1 MSYGLSRLTTFFFC
15 ISTAYFVAFGPHG
28 PRAPTSQPGDALKI
42 FLSTVGLISIGTG
55 IFFIIQSRCL
65 FSFFFSFL
73 FNHLNSNTLATSV
86 PRTMTKEW
94 QVATNDRAKEMNLN
108 PISGQFHKELVFGSR
123 NNIIL
128 PRYLLGGLQRLRF
141 CFEIKK
147 TRSFFA
153 FVLH

>member
-1 MSYGLSRLTTFFFC
+1 
-15 ISTAYFVAFGPHG
+15 
-28 PRAPTSQPGDALKI
+28 
-42 FLSTVGLISIGTG
+42 LSTVGLISIGTG

-94 QVATNDRAKEMNLN
+94 QVATNERAKEMNIN

-153 FVLH
+153 FVLHWRPQDDIANYMGRQVLSFLFYLCNSIDFTRFYEPSPAPRN